1 MLGDGQPTC
10 PAHAGTRQ
18 TGGGSGGTRR
28 DPQKCFFEYAS
39 SLMAVFQGDVLQN
52 GTLGVRGPFTHGV
65 ELTVEL
71 CSWFVNLEPSA
82 IR

>member
-1 MLGDGQPTC
+1 VVANQHARVSPG
-10 PAHAGTRQ
+10 PARVE
-18 TGGGSGGTRR
+18 GSGGGRQ

-71 CSWFVNLEPSA
+71 CSWFVNLEPPA